1 MKILL
6 NNNRA
11 IGMRHFQE
19 LLKYNGLTADLAVAS
34 TKEMI
39 LEIAGSGRIDLLVYY
54 PDRFDEAEAVF
65 LKQVRSAAPGLK
77 ILCLVQDDIL
87 EQVRGL
93 GFQSFDDLI
102 PIPLNSGDLCA
113 KIRKLT
119 AGGSVEISIVKSAVE
134 APPLKL
140 ESESVPKVEVVVKVK
155 KGLDSRK
162 ENGKGKGSRFLKTIA
177 SAAFILLLVFINLTA
192 FFFVQSKFT
201 GEAPKLFGYQLL
213 GVLTG
218 SMSPAIDAG
227 SLILV
232 RETDP
237 GEIDVGEIITYRGST
252 VNSPLT
258 THRVIRI
265 EKDAQ
270 GLTFITKG
278 DQNNIADAN
287 PISSDRVLGVVER
300 DIPYLGF
307 FFAYAQSRQGLL
319 LFVILPALMVIAY
332 ALMNIFRRN
341 ATNDD

>member
-1 MKILL
+1 
-6 NNNRA
+6 
-11 IGMRHFQE
+11 MRRFQE

-93 GFQSFDDLI
+93 GFQSFDDFI

-113 KIRKLT
+113 KILKLT
-119 AGGSVEISIVKSAVE
+119 AGGSVEKSIVKSAVE

-140 ESESVPKVEVVVKVK
+140 EPESAPKVEVVVKVK
-155 KGLDSRK
+155 KGLESSK
-162 ENGKGKGSRFLKTIA
+162 EKGKGKGKGKGRRLLKTIA
-177 SAAFILLLVFINLTA
+177 RAAFILLLVFINLTA

-265 EKDAQ
+265 KKDAQ

-278 DQNNIADAN
+278 DRNNIADAN
-287 PISSDRVLGVVER
+287 PISEERILGVVER

-332 ALMNIFRRN
+332 ALSNIFRRN
-341 ATNDD
+341 APNDD